1 MDKSKSKK
9 RRSSSK
15 DGQGSAEV
23 KIIKRLSNARLL
35 IEDLEGHVS
44 LADHNEL
51 ETKVWLNRTGAK
63 SGMGSPKQ
71 AFD

>member
-9 RRSSSK
+9 RRSDSK
-15 DGQGSAEV
+15 NEDISAEV
-23 KIIKRLSNARLL
+23 KIIKRLSNAKLL

-51 ETKVWLNRTGAK
+51 KAKVWLTRSGAE
-63 SGMGSPKQ
+63 SEMGSAEQ
-71 AFD
+71 TFD

>member
-9 RRSSSK
+9 RGSGSK
-15 DGQGSAEV
+15 NGHGSAEV
-23 KIIKRLSNARLL
+23 KIIKRLSNSKLL

-51 ETKVWLNRTGAK
+51 ETKVWLIRPGAEAE
-63 SGMGSPKQ
+63 MGSAEQ
-71 AFD
+71 TFD